1 MPEQLRYKNLMGIE
15 QMHPFWHT
23 RLGRLV
29 MGGCGA
35 QVGLLLT
42 LGFLG
47 VTLLFCSVCLLV
59 NVLSLGLTQE
69 LVGPDD
75 SAQARP
81 IPEEIALLQQKVDL
95 LTGKVIAVRANA
107 PYLPT
112 STPLPPP
119 PPPRPI
125 VLAHEGGVN
134 LRSGPSDAYFK
145 VGRMA
150 KGESL
155 EIVGRNADSSW
166 WLVTA
171 PGGALA
177 WVSNEVVST
186 YNITNNIPVVT
197 IPGLLVQP
205 GGSSGII
212 ASNVPAPA
220 PAAVGVSPPGVAPA
234 PASLPELGM
243 PAGTPTAPA
252 SASRRFVQDTLGYKQ
267 VIRRLLLPTVS
278 ESFSPDGTQ
287 IAITEKISLYTIT
300 IDGANQRILL
310 EDDDRIDLVGGV
322 VWSPDGS
329 TLAFVAN
336 RLGSNCQICQ
346 TVGLVHLGD
355 GAVTLLDPPAGLGL
369 DQPRWTQDGR
379 LLVNA
384 RQSEPDQG
392 TVYVYDT
399 AGQGQPA
406 GGSYLLS
413 SSHDGQ
419 KWFPWRPGRVW
430 QVGGQGAGYYGDE

>member
-1 MPEQLRYKNLMGIE
+1 
-15 QMHPFWHT
+15 MHPFWHT
-23 RLGRLV
+23 RLGKLV

-35 QVGLLLT
+35 QVGLLVT
-42 LGFLG
+42 LSFLG
-47 VTLLFCSVCLLV
+47 VTMLFCSVCLLA
-59 NVLSLGLTQE
+59 NVMSLGLTQE
-69 LVGPDD
+69 LVRPNT
-75 SAQARP
+75 SAQNRP

-95 LTGKVIAVRANA
+95 LTGKVIAVRANT

-112 STPLPPP
+112 PTPLPPP

-134 LRSGPSDAYFK
+134 LRSGPSDEYFK

-155 EIVGRNADSSW
+155 EIVGRNANSSW
-166 WLVTA
+166 WLVMA

-186 YNITNNIPVVT
+186 YNITASIPVVT

-205 GGSSGII
+205 GGSSGLI
-212 ASNVPAPA
+212 ASSAPVPAPA
-220 PAAVGVSPPGVAPA
+220 VVASPAPGGEAAPAAAT
-234 PASLPELGM
+234 LPDLGS
-243 PAGTPTAPA
+243 PAGTPTASA
-252 SASRRFVQDTLGYKQ
+252 SISRRFVQDTLGYKQ

-278 ESFSPDGTQ
+278 ESFSPDGAQ

-300 IDGANQRILL
+300 TDGANQRVLL
-310 EDDDRIDLVGGV
+310 ADDDKLDLVGGV
-322 VWSPDGS
+322 VWSPDGGY
-329 TLAFVAN
+329 LAFVAN
-336 RLGSNCQICQ
+336 RLGSNCNPCQ
-346 TVGLVHLGD
+346 TVGLVRLGD
-355 GAVTLLDPPAGLGL
+355 GKVTLFDPQPGLSL
-369 DQPRWTQDGR
+369 DQPRWTEDGR

-384 RQSEPDQG
+384 RRAEPDQG
-392 TVYVYDT
+392 TVFVYDT

-406 GGSYLLS
+406 AGSYLLS

-419 KWFPWRPGRVW
+419 KWFPWQPGRTW
-430 QVGGQGAGYYGDE
+430 QAEAAGAGASYYGD

>member
-1 MPEQLRYKNLMGIE
+1 
-15 QMHPFWHT
+15 MHPFWHT
-23 RLGRLV
+23 RLGKLV

-42 LGFLG
+42 LGVLG
-47 VTLLFCSVCLLV
+47 VTLLFCSVCLMV
-59 NVLSLGLTQE
+59 NVMSLGLTQE
-69 LVGPDD
+69 LVGPNA
-75 SAQARP
+75 SAQTRP

-112 STPLPPP
+112 PTPMPPP

-134 LRSGPSDAYFK
+134 LRSGPSDEYFK

-155 EIVGRNADSSW
+155 EIVGRNANSSW
-166 WLVTA
+166 WLVMA

-177 WVSNEVVST
+177 WVSNDVVST
-186 YNITNNIPVVT
+186 YNITGNIPVVT

-205 GGSSGII
+205 GGSAGII
-212 ASNVPAPA
+212 ASSAPGPVPA
-220 PAAVGVSPPGVAPA
+220 VVAP
-234 PASLPELGM
+234 PASGGDAAQAVATLPDLGS
-243 PAGTPTAPA
+243 PVGTPTAPA
-252 SASRRFVQDTLGYKQ
+252 SVSRRFVQDTLGYKQ

-278 ESFSPDGTQ
+278 ESFSPDGAQ

-300 IDGANQRILL
+300 TDGANQRVLL
-310 EDDDRIDLVGGV
+310 ADDDKLDLVGGV
-322 VWSPDGS
+322 VWSPDGG
-329 TLAFVAN
+329 TLAFVAH
-336 RLGSNCQICQ
+336 RLGSNCNPCQ
-346 TVGLVHLGD
+346 TVGLVRLGD
-355 GAVTLLDPPAGLGL
+355 GKVTLFEPQPGLSL
-369 DQPRWTQDGR
+369 DQPRWTEDGR

-384 RQSEPDQG
+384 RRVEPDQG
-392 TVYVYDT
+392 TVFVYDT

-406 GGSYLLS
+406 AGSYLLS

-419 KWFPWRPGRVW
+419 KWFPWQPGRVW
-430 QVGGQGAGYYGDE
+430 QAGGQGADYYGDN